1 MYAQILPQCAYII
14 RWAMN
19 ENRVLEKFRRQKVI
33 TIGQLIEWL
42 KCSVITARRRLKKWQ
57 SYTSINKNDRYYT
70 LPQIPAFDE
79 NGLWKYRTLLFSKH
93 GNLKQTI
100 VALITESEKG
110 LSAVEIAEFVDL
122 VPNSSFLSRFKSV
135 PGVRREKHQGRF
147 IYLSDHPE
155 IYSRQK
161 QTRAAG
167 QPAVGFPADSEA
179 VEILVQL
186 IKHPDIGIG
195 QLAAKVSKPGKQVE
209 PAMIRRFL
217 RFHDLLKK
225 TLATRR

>member
-1 MYAQILPQCAYII
+1 
-14 RWAMN
+14 MN
-19 ENRVLEKFRRQKVI
+19 ENRVLEKFRRQKII

-57 SYTSINKNDRYYT
+57 SYTSINKNGRYYT
-70 LPQIPAFDE
+70 LPQIPVFDE
-79 NGLWKYRTLLFSKH
+79 NGLWKYRTVLFSKH

-100 VALITESEKG
+100 IALITESEKG

-147 IYLSDHPE
+147 IYLSDHPQ

-161 QTRAAG
+161 QTRATG
-167 QPAVGFPADSEA
+167 QTAVGFPADFEA

-186 IKHPDIGIG
+186 IKHPDIGIE
-195 QLAAKVSKPGKQVE
+195 QLAAKVSKPGKQVQ

-225 TLATRR
+225 TSATGR

>member
-1 MYAQILPQCAYII
+1 
-14 RWAMN
+14 MN
-19 ENRVLEKFRRQKVI
+19 ENRVLEKFGKQKII
-33 TIGQLIEWL
+33 TIGQLVEWL

-57 SYTSINKNDRYYT
+57 SYTSINNNGRYYT
-70 LPQIPAFDE
+70 LPQIPVFDE
-79 NGLWKYRTLLFSKH
+79 NGLWKYKTVLFSKH

-110 LSAVEIAEFVDL
+110 LSAVEIAEFVEL

-135 PGVRREKHQGRF
+135 PGVKREKHQGRF
-147 IYLSDHPE
+147 IYFSDHPQ
-155 IYSRQK
+155 IYRRQM
-161 QTRAAG
+161 QTRASR
-167 QPAVGFPADSEA
+167 QPAAGLPSDSEA

-186 IKHPDIGIG
+186 IKYPDIGIE
-195 QLAAKVSKPGKQVE
+195 QLAAEVSKPGKQVA

-225 TLATRR
+225 TSATGR